1 MQDRH
6 THFASNFT
14 PNTATFKAP
23 AHRHARHLHSIPP
36 KEKSTRTLIIDHMLW
51 VHGRTRFAQA
61 RAELGMTDRTGG
73 PSSANYVH
81 RERPENFEEDEEEL
95 SDGEDAHI
103 LDAREGDIN
112 NDDEDERISCQDLV
126 FGRTLRLRAEALEKV
141 VTGMLDQPPPVHP
154 HFDGNPVTPPSS
166 PKPQDPLHPH
176 TLPNGVRVRITLGTI
191 INDLFARQA
200 PPEPYRHHHHP
211 VPIVVSSGNISGH
224 SSQNNSPVIPKNISV
239 PMSQIPLLDSLPPSA
254 MPAVPPAV
262 VPLSTISDG
271 SPMAPSLLSVAAEF
285 RSSGFPAGAMPT
297 PVRSFDNHQSTGCIL
312 NLLHFCLHDERS
324 FINHI
329 T

>member
-1 MQDRH
+1 
-6 THFASNFT
+6 
-14 PNTATFKAP
+14 
-23 AHRHARHLHSIPP
+23 
-36 KEKSTRTLIIDHMLW
+36 MLW

-81 RERPENFEEDEEEL
+81 RERPENFEEDEEQL
-95 SDGEDAHI
+95 SDGEDARI
-103 LDAREGDIN
+103 LDAREGDIS

-154 HFDGNPVTPPSS
+154 HFDGDPVTPPSS

-200 PPEPYRHHHHP
+200 PPDH
-211 VPIVVSSGNISGH
+211 IDITIISA
-224 SSQNNSPVIPKNISV
+224 NSRVIRKHIRLLLSEQFSIIPKNISV

-271 SPMAPSLLSVAAEF
+271 SPMAPPYCLWQQ
-285 RSSGFPAGAMPT
+285 
-297 PVRSFDNHQSTGCIL
+297 SFDRLVSQQAPCPPRYVLSTTGCIL